1 MKKILRWLGIGLL
14 VLVVLVV
21 LRRNFIARVSVE
33 YGAKKLTGFPLEIG
47 SVNVGLFNG
56 KLDVSN
62 LKLMNPP
69 DFEEKMFVDLP
80 EFRMDYRLG
89 SMLAGAPH
97 INDML
102 INLKQIVVVKNAKGQ
117 SNVQRLKGVASSS
130 SSGAQTK
137 PATSEPTKKTSYRVD
152 QLHIHI
158 GTVTTMDYSKGKL
171 SERNIPLNVD
181 ATYKDITDSTDI
193 TRLVLMTVLSQVRIP
208 DIGVNVNELKQN
220 LSGVTDSAGK
230 ALQGVSQDLEKS
242 TKGFFNSLEKA
253 LPGQQQNK

>member
-1 MKKILRWLGIGLL
+1 MKKFLRWLGIVLL
-14 VLVVLVV
+14 VLVAALVLG
-21 LRRNFIARVSVE
+21 RNFIARVSVE
-33 YGAKKLTGFPLEIG
+33 YGAKKMTGFPLEIG
-47 SVNVGLFNG
+47 SVNVGLLNG

-69 DFEEKMFVDLP
+69 DFQEKLFVDLP

-102 INLKQIVVVKNAKGQ
+102 VNLKQIVVVKNAKGE
-117 SNVQRLKGVASSS
+117 SNLQRLKGVASSPKGGES
-130 SSGAQTK
+130 M
-137 PATSEPTKKTSYRVD
+137 PAKAASTKKTSYRVD
-152 QLHIHI
+152 QLRIHI
-158 GTVTTMDYSKGKL
+158 GTVTIMDYSKGKP

-181 ATYKDITDSTDI
+181 ATYKNITDSTDI
-193 TRLVLMTVLSQVRIP
+193 TRLVLMTMMSQVHLP
-208 DIGVNVNELKQN
+208 DIGVNMNELKQN

-230 ALQGVSQDLEKS
+230 TLQGVSQELEKS
-242 TKGFFNSLEKA
+242 TKGFFDSLEKA

>member
-1 MKKILRWLGIGLL
+1 MKKFLGWLGIGL
-14 VLVVLVV
+14 VVLVV
-21 LRRNFIARVSVE
+21 VVILGRNVIARVSVE
-33 YGAKKLTGFPLEIG
+33 YGAKKMTGFPLEIG
-47 SVNVGLFNG
+47 SVNVGLLNG
-56 KLDVSN
+56 KLDVRN

-102 INLKQIVVVKNAKGQ
+102 VNLKQIVVVKNAKGE
-117 SNVQRLKGVASSS
+117 SNVQRLKGVASP
-130 SSGAQTK
+130 SSGTGSKTAKTE
-137 PATSEPTKKTSYRVD
+137 STKKTSYRVD
-152 QLHIHI
+152 QLRVHI
-158 GTVTTMDYSKGKL
+158 GTVTIKDYSKGKL

-193 TRLVLMTVLSQVRIP
+193 TRLVLMTMMSQVHLP
-208 DIGVNVNELKQN
+208 DIGINMNELKQN

-230 ALQGVSQDLEKS
+230 ALQGASQELEKS
-242 TKGFFNSLEKA
+242 TKGFFNSLEKS